1 MSSTAKRRVLVT
13 GCNRGIGLATTQ
25 SLLEQGMRVV
35 GLGRQ
40 EQSPLKESN
49 DFSYLPCDLSNLQK
63 LSGTFKEILAT
74 YPDLD
79 AVIANAGIGSFGH
92 LEQTS
97 DGEILHAVNVNLT
110 SQILLAKAFTPHLKT
125 LGRGDFIFVGSVAGI
140 HPGKKGSIYCATKAG
155 LRALSQAL
163 REECSSKNVRV
174 MLIQPGMTR
183 TNFYEQLH
191 FEPGN
196 DITHALE
203 PLDVANLIVTLLT
216 MPGHMVID
224 EITATP
230 LKKVIQF
237 KPSTLE

>member
-1 MSSTAKRRVLVT
+1 MSALHKRRILVT

-25 SLLEQGMRVV
+25 SLIEQGMQVI
-35 GLGRQ
+35 GLGLQ
-40 EQSPLKESN
+40 EESTLKESD
-49 DFSYLPCDLSNLQK
+49 DFTYIACDLNNLKQ
-63 LSGTFKEILAT
+63 LTSTFKNIIST

-97 DGEILHAVNVNLT
+97 DEEILHTVNINLT

-140 HPGKKGSIYCATKAG
+140 HPGKKGSLYCATKAG
-155 LRALSQAL
+155 LHALSKAL

-174 MLIQPGMTR
+174 MLVQPGMTR
-183 TNFYEQLH
+183 TNFYDQLH
-191 FEPGN
+191 FEPG
-196 DITHALE
+196 DAIEHALE
-203 PLDVANLIVTLLT
+203 PLDVAHLIVTLLA
-216 MPGHMVID
+216 MPKHVVID
-224 EITATP
+224 EVTATP

-237 KPSTLE
+237 KS